1 MYGAYL
7 YGIGLLCQ
15 KTQVLRIWGSKMALA
30 EPIVCILNIL
40 RYSLRI
46 WNGRIKEGKLE
57 DRDYS
62 GSNKEWIKI

>member
-1 MYGAYL
+1 
-7 YGIGLLCQ
+7 
-15 KTQVLRIWGSKMALA
+15 MALA